1 MDPKDNLLAASRRVF
16 SRHGF
21 RRTSMAMVA
30 EEAGVSR
37 QAIYHHF
44 PSKEL
49 LFSALVD
56 SLQSRAQDEAHAA
69 VDAAEGQS
77 LPTQLFR
84 ALSAY
89 HLSLV
94 GSVAGSAFAEELM
107 EESVRHCSDI
117 VSAHAERFQKFLV
130 SIVRAASDSGMVSVT
145 TSWSKS
151 DSWTTRGYW
160 ASRRRTRSG
169 LATRAHQRRPWVL
182 PRVWHFARRRVPYEG
197 CASAAR
203 LQPGRKDERM
213 GVCEDSQSYSM

>member
-21 RRTSMAMVA
+21 RRSSMAMVA

-69 VDAAEGQS
+69 AAAADGQP

-107 EESVRHCSDI
+107 EESVRHCSDV

-130 SIVRAASDSGMVSVT
+130 AMVRAASEAGEIALISNVSERQFVTMLLVAAKGVKLSYAQSGERAYMQALEQMISTLCRGTIVPAVQDS
-145 TSWSKS
+145 KI
-151 DSWTTRGYW
+151 
-160 ASRRRTRSG
+160 RRIVAG
-169 LATRAHQRRPWVL
+169 RA
-182 PRVWHFARRRVPYEG
+182 
-197 CASAAR
+197 
-203 LQPGRKDERM
+203 RK
-213 GVCEDSQSYSM
+213 

>member
-21 RRTSMAMVA
+21 RRSSMAMVA

-69 VDAAEGQS
+69 VGEAEGQS
-77 LPTQLFR
+77 LPTQLFK

-107 EESVRHCSDI
+107 EESVRHCSDV

-130 SIVRAASDSGMVSVT
+130 SMVRAASDSGEIELIDSVT
-145 TSWSKS
+145 ERQFVTMLLVAAKGVKLSYAQAGERAYMQALEQMISTLCRGTIVS
-151 DSWTTRGYW
+151 AVQDSIK
-160 ASRRRTRSG
+160 
-169 LATRAHQRRPWVL
+169 
-182 PRVWHFARRRVPYEG
+182 RRVVAG
-197 CASAAR
+197 RAR
-203 LQPGRKDERM
+203 K
-213 GVCEDSQSYSM
+213 

>member
-1 MDPKDNLLAASRRVF
+1 
-16 SRHGF
+16 
-21 RRTSMAMVA
+21 MVA

-69 VDAAEGQS
+69 AAAADGQP

-84 ALSAY
+84 ALGAY

-107 EESVRHCSDI
+107 EESVRHCSDV
-117 VSAHAERFQKFLV
+117 VSAHADRFQKFLV
-130 SIVRAASDSGMVSVT
+130 AMVRAASEAGEIALVSNVSERQFVTMLLVAAKGVKLSYAQSGERAYMQALEQMIST
-145 TSWSKS
+145 LC
-151 DSWTTRGYW
+151 RGTIVP
-160 ASRRRTRSG
+160 AVQDIKIRRIVAG
-169 LATRAHQRRPWVL
+169 RA
-182 PRVWHFARRRVPYEG
+182 
-197 CASAAR
+197 
-203 LQPGRKDERM
+203 RK
-213 GVCEDSQSYSM
+213 

>member
-1 MDPKDNLLAASRRVF
+1 MDPKYNLLAASRRVF

-21 RRTSMAMVA
+21 RRSSMAMVA

-69 VDAAEGQS
+69 VDAAEGQA

-107 EESVRHCSDI
+107 EESVRHCSDV

-130 SIVRAASDSGMVSVT
+130 SMVRAASDAGEIALIDNVT
-145 TSWSKS
+145 ERQFVTMLLVAAKGVKLSYAQAGERAYTQALEQMISTLCRGTIVPAVQ
-151 DSWTTRGYW
+151 DSIK
-160 ASRRRTRSG
+160 
-169 LATRAHQRRPWVL
+169 
-182 PRVWHFARRRVPYEG
+182 RRVVAG
-197 CASAAR
+197 RAR
-203 LQPGRKDERM
+203 K
-213 GVCEDSQSYSM
+213 

>member
-69 VDAAEGQS
+69 VDAAEGQA

-107 EESVRHCSDI
+107 EESVRHCSDV

-130 SIVRAASDSGMVSVT
+130 SMVRAASDVGEIALIDNVSERQFVTMLLVAAKGVKLSYAQSGERAYMQALEQMIST
-145 TSWSKS
+145 LC
-151 DSWTTRGYW
+151 RGTIVPGVRDTIK
-160 ASRRRTRSG
+160 RRIVAG
-169 LATRAHQRRPWVL
+169 RA
-182 PRVWHFARRRVPYEG
+182 
-197 CASAAR
+197 
-203 LQPGRKDERM
+203 RK
-213 GVCEDSQSYSM
+213 

>member
-1 MDPKDNLLAASRRVF
+1 MDPKDNLLSASRRVF

-56 SLQSRAQDEAHAA
+56 SLQSRAQDEAHGA
-69 VDAAEGQS
+69 VGEAEGQA

-107 EESVRHCSDI
+107 EESVRHCSDV

-130 SIVRAASDSGMVSVT
+130 SMVRAASDAGEIALINNVSERQFVT
-145 TSWSKS
+145 MLLVAAKGVKLSYAQAGERAYMQALEQMISTLCRGTIVPGAR
-151 DSWTTRGYW
+151 DSNK
-160 ASRRRTRSG
+160 RRIVAG
-169 LATRAHQRRPWVL
+169 RA
-182 PRVWHFARRRVPYEG
+182 
-197 CASAAR
+197 
-203 LQPGRKDERM
+203 RK
-213 GVCEDSQSYSM
+213 

>member
-56 SLQSRAQDEAHAA
+56 SLQSQAQDEAHAA
-69 VDAAEGQS
+69 FGDAEDQP
-77 LPTQLFR
+77 LPTQLFK

-107 EESVRHCSDI
+107 EESVRHCSDV

-130 SIVRAASDSGMVSVT
+130 SMVRAASDSGEIALIDNVT
-145 TSWSKS
+145 ERQFVTMLLVAAKGVKLSYAQAGERAYMQALEQMISTLCRGTIVPAVR
-151 DSWTTRGYW
+151 DSIKRKIVAG
-160 ASRRRTRSG
+160 
-169 LATRAHQRRPWVL
+169 RA
-182 PRVWHFARRRVPYEG
+182 
-197 CASAAR
+197 
-203 LQPGRKDERM
+203 RK
-213 GVCEDSQSYSM
+213 

>member
-16 SRHGF
+16 TRHGF

-56 SLQSRAQDEAHAA
+56 SLQSRAQDQAHAA
-69 VDAAEGQS
+69 VGVSEGQP

-107 EESVRHCSDI
+107 EESVRHCSDV

-130 SIVRAASDSGMVSVT
+130 SMVRAAHETGEIELINTVSERQFVTMLLVAAKGVKLSYAQAGERAYLQALEQMITTLCRGTIVPAMRDSIKQRIVAG
-145 TSWSKS
+145 
-151 DSWTTRGYW
+151 
-160 ASRRRTRSG
+160 
-169 LATRAHQRRPWVL
+169 RA
-182 PRVWHFARRRVPYEG
+182 
-197 CASAAR
+197 
-203 LQPGRKDERM
+203 RK
-213 GVCEDSQSYSM
+213 

>member
-56 SLQSRAQDEAHAA
+56 SLQSRAHVEAQDA
-69 VDAAEGQS
+69 VGAAEGQA

-89 HLSLV
+89 HMSLV
-94 GSVAGSAFAEELM
+94 GSVAGSPFAEELM
-107 EESVRHCSDI
+107 EESVRHCSDV

-130 SIVRAASDSGMVSVT
+130 SMVRAASDAGEIALINNVSERQFVT
-145 TSWSKS
+145 MLLVAAKGVKLSYAQAGERAYMQALEQMISALCRGTIVPGVR
-151 DSWTTRGYW
+151 DSNK
-160 ASRRRTRSG
+160 RRIVAG
-169 LATRAHQRRPWVL
+169 RA
-182 PRVWHFARRRVPYEG
+182 
-197 CASAAR
+197 
-203 LQPGRKDERM
+203 RK
-213 GVCEDSQSYSM
+213 

>member
-44 PSKEL
+44 ASKEL

-69 VDAAEGQS
+69 VGDAEA

-107 EESVRHCSDI
+107 EESVRHCSDV

-130 SIVRAASDSGMVSVT
+130 SMVRAASDAGEIALIDKVSERQFVTMLLVAAKGVKLSYAQSGERVYMQALEQMICTLCRGTIVPAVR
-145 TSWSKS
+145 
-151 DSWTTRGYW
+151 DS
-160 ASRRRTRSG
+160 
-169 LATRAHQRRPWVL
+169 
-182 PRVWHFARRRVPYEG
+182 FKRRVVAG
-197 CASAAR
+197 RAR
-203 LQPGRKDERM
+203 K
-213 GVCEDSQSYSM
+213 

>member
-1 MDPKDNLLAASRRVF
+1 MDPKDNLLFASRRVF

-56 SLQSRAQDEAHAA
+56 SLQSRAQGEAHGA
-69 VDAAEGQS
+69 VGETEGQA

-130 SIVRAASDSGMVSVT
+130 SIVRSASDSGEIELIDNVSERQFVT
-145 TSWSKS
+145 MLLGAAKGVKLSYAQAGERAYMQALEQMISTLCRGTIVPGAR
-151 DSWTTRGYW
+151 DSNK
-160 ASRRRTRSG
+160 RRIVAG
-169 LATRAHQRRPWVL
+169 RA
-182 PRVWHFARRRVPYEG
+182 
-197 CASAAR
+197 
-203 LQPGRKDERM
+203 RK
-213 GVCEDSQSYSM
+213 

>member
-1 MDPKDNLLAASRRVF
+1 MDPKDNLLSASRRVF

-69 VDAAEGQS
+69 VDAVEGQA
-77 LPTQLFR
+77 LPTQLFG

-107 EESVRHCSDI
+107 EESVRHCSDV

-130 SIVRAASDSGMVSVT
+130 SMVRAASDGGEIELIDNVT
-145 TSWSKS
+145 ERQFVTMLLVAAKGVKLSYAQAGERAYMQALEQMISTLCRGTIVPVVR
-151 DSWTTRGYW
+151 DSIK
-160 ASRRRTRSG
+160 
-169 LATRAHQRRPWVL
+169 
-182 PRVWHFARRRVPYEG
+182 RRVVAG
-197 CASAAR
+197 RAR
-203 LQPGRKDERM
+203 K
-213 GVCEDSQSYSM
+213 

>member
-21 RRTSMAMVA
+21 RRSSMAMVA

-69 VDAAEGQS
+69 VDAAEGQA

-107 EESVRHCSDI
+107 EESVRHCSDV

-130 SIVRAASDSGMVSVT
+130 SMVRAASDAGEIALIDNVSERQFVTMLLVAAKGVKLSYAQSGERAYMQALEQMIST
-145 TSWSKS
+145 LC
-151 DSWTTRGYW
+151 RGTIVPGVRDTIK
-160 ASRRRTRSG
+160 RRIVAG
-169 LATRAHQRRPWVL
+169 RA
-182 PRVWHFARRRVPYEG
+182 
-197 CASAAR
+197 
-203 LQPGRKDERM
+203 RK
-213 GVCEDSQSYSM
+213 

>member
-21 RRTSMAMVA
+21 RRSSMAMVA

-107 EESVRHCSDI
+107 EESVRHCSDV

-130 SIVRAASDSGMVSVT
+130 SMVRAASDSGEIELIDSVT
-145 TSWSKS
+145 ERQFVTMLLVAAKGVKLSYAQAGERAYMQALEQMIS
-151 DSWTTRGYW
+151 TLCRG
-160 ASRRRTRSG
+160 TI
-169 LATRAHQRRPWVL
+169 
-182 PRVWHFARRRVPYEG
+182 VP
-197 CASAAR
+197 AAR
-203 LQPGRKDERM
+203 DSIKRRFVAGRARK
-213 GVCEDSQSYSM
+213 

>member
-1 MDPKDNLLAASRRVF
+1 
-16 SRHGF
+16 
-21 RRTSMAMVA
+21 MAMVA

-56 SLQSRAQDEAHAA
+56 SLQSRAQDEAHGA
-69 VDAAEGQS
+69 VGEAEGQA

-107 EESVRHCSDI
+107 EESVRHCSDV

-130 SIVRAASDSGMVSVT
+130 SIVRAASDAGEIALIDNVSERQFVTMLLVAAKGVKLSYAQSGERAYMQALEQMIST
-145 TSWSKS
+145 LC
-151 DSWTTRGYW
+151 RGTIVPGVRDTIK
-160 ASRRRTRSG
+160 RRIVAG
-169 LATRAHQRRPWVL
+169 RA
-182 PRVWHFARRRVPYEG
+182 
-197 CASAAR
+197 
-203 LQPGRKDERM
+203 RK
-213 GVCEDSQSYSM
+213 

>member
-21 RRTSMAMVA
+21 RRSSMAMVA

-69 VDAAEGQS
+69 VDGDEGQA

-107 EESVRHCSDI
+107 EESVRHCSDV

-130 SIVRAASDSGMVSVT
+130 SMVRAASDRGEIELIDNVT
-145 TSWSKS
+145 ERQFVTMLLVAAKGVKLSYAQAGERAYMQALEQMISTLCRGTIVPVVR
-151 DSWTTRGYW
+151 DSIK
-160 ASRRRTRSG
+160 
-169 LATRAHQRRPWVL
+169 
-182 PRVWHFARRRVPYEG
+182 RRV
-197 CASAAR
+197 AA
-203 LQPGRKDERM
+203 GRARK
-213 GVCEDSQSYSM
+213 

>member
-1 MDPKDNLLAASRRVF
+1 MDPKDNLLASSRRVF

-21 RRTSMAMVA
+21 RRSSMAMVA

-69 VDAAEGQS
+69 VDAAEGQA

-107 EESVRHCSDI
+107 EESVRHCSDV

-130 SIVRAASDSGMVSVT
+130 SIVRAASDAGEIALIDNVSERQFVTMLLVAAKGVKLSYAQSGERAYMQALEQMIST
-145 TSWSKS
+145 LC
-151 DSWTTRGYW
+151 RGTIVPGGRDTIK
-160 ASRRRTRSG
+160 RRIVAG
-169 LATRAHQRRPWVL
+169 RA
-182 PRVWHFARRRVPYEG
+182 
-197 CASAAR
+197 
-203 LQPGRKDERM
+203 RK
-213 GVCEDSQSYSM
+213 